1 MTGEGK
7 GGGKGE
13 KVEDMY
19 KASYH
24 TAGKKYMYIFSMN
37 PGKMVPGKNGPR
49 KNGPRK
55 NGPREKWSPRKM
67 VSGKMVPG
75 KPRNEKSWGGCRVSW
90 CVCVECSDVI
100 IL

>member
-49 KNGPRK
+49 
-55 NGPREKWSPRKM
+55 EKWSPEKW
-67 VSGKMVPG
+67 SPG
-75 KPRNEKSWGGCRVSW
+75 NPETKNRGVGAEYHG
-90 CVCVECSDVI
+90 VCVWNVRM
-100 IL
+100 